1 MIARGTG
8 RTLLAGVLLIVVS
21 NAAVLAAVA
30 WNRSGAPEA
39 VLRMST
45 RELRPPYVGPA
56 SAENSGLSLTVAW
69 RVPTASPAGSREPAY
84 YADGPGASPAWLDE
98 DRLAALGFE
107 IPRRGDVAARR
118 LALARQLSRE
128 VLLVLELDGP
138 AHRQALEQARAGA
151 ELAEA
156 RSRAEPG
163 AADLKR
169 RAEWAA
175 NRLRRAETIDSRLF
189 VVDAGL
195 DAAALRAAWPD
206 ASRHAIVE
214 GRVRAAL
221 VGPDEGA
228 RVGGYVTG
236 LNVARVNVPSAL
248 RPALERAL
256 AGAPDDRRQAGPRTV
271 PGLEIEVAFGRRFE
285 PWIRSMAWPTGAPA
299 GQPASRGEATAPG
312 GTR

>member
-1 MIARGTG
+1 MNARGA
-8 RTLLAGVLLIVVS
+8 RWTLLAGVLLILVA
-21 NAAVLAAVA
+21 NAVVLAGVA

-39 VLRMST
+39 VLRLGT
-45 RELRPPYVGPA
+45 RELRVPYSQAARV
-56 SAENSGLSLTVAW
+56 ENSGMLLRLQW
-69 RVPTASPAGSREPAY
+69 RVPTTPAADARGSA
-84 YADGPGASPAWLDE
+84 ADGIGASPAWLDE
-98 DRLAALGFE
+98 DRIAALGFE
-107 IPRRGDVAARR
+107 IPREGDVAARR
-118 LALARQLSRE
+118 LALARQLSRD
-128 VLLVLELDGP
+128 VLLVLEFDGP
-138 AHRQALEQARAGA
+138 AYRRAVDHARQQA

-195 DAAALRAAWPD
+195 DAAALRAVWPD

-221 VGPDEGA
+221 VGPDETA
-228 RVGGYVTG
+228 RVGGYVSG
-236 LNVARVNVPSAL
+236 LNVPAINVPSGA
-248 RPALERAL
+248 RAALERAL
-256 AGAPDDRRQAGPRTV
+256 AASGARRKAGQPIV

-285 PWIRSMAWPTGAPA
+285 PWIRSVTSAGTG
-299 GQPASRGEATAPG
+299 GASAPG
-312 GTR
+312 GRSGADSPEGAR